1 MYNYIYIYYIYKNN
15 IFKNVKINDL
25 VLLVAHRGSPAALAN
40 SVSFKLHPRDQVR

>member
-1 MYNYIYIYYIYKNN
+1 MYNYIYIYNN
-15 IFKNVKINDL
+15 FKNVKINDL